1 MDQTVGFAKRFGA
14 SLLDALI
21 VFFPIGLI
29 AVFLLD
35 VDTSTNRFMPNLIQS
50 IYMIIVPVFWYGYV
64 VGKRVMGIRIV
75 KKDGSDVDFGTMLMR
90 VLVSGIVYALTLG
103 IGYLV
108 SAFMVALRKDNRAI
122 HDFIAGTYVTEAAP
136 GEAVGLQYTSDLK
149 QA

>member
-1 MDQTVGFAKRFGA
+1 MDQTVGFSKRFGA

-29 AVFLLD
+29 AIFLFE

-64 VGKRVMGIRIV
+64 VGKRVMGIRVV
-75 KKDGSDVDFGTMLMR
+75 KKDGSDVGIGTMLMR
-90 VLVSGIVYALTLG
+90 VIVSGIVYALTLG

-108 SAFMVALRKDNRAI
+108 SAFMVVLRKDNRAI
-122 HDFIAGTYVTEAAP
+122 HDFIAGTYVTEADP

-149 QA
+149 QG